1 MRAALRMSKRYYLV
15 RVIADE
21 GIAIL
26 DMLNE
31 LKLPDEPWERAVM
44 QLTRTQAVHYPGYLK
59 SVSRQPMFTDREYQV
74 YSLLIAG
81 YRNAKIASILNI
93 TERTVK
99 HYTAEI
105 YAKLGVKSRSE
116 AMNRAMELGD
126 IF

>member
-1 MRAALRMSKRYYLV
+1 MCMIESLLGHQQESENWYQ
-15 RVIADE
+15 
-21 GIAIL
+21 
-26 DMLNE
+26 E
-31 LKLPDEPWERAVM
+31 LKLPDEPWEQAVM
-44 QLTRTQAVHYPGYLK
+44 QLIRTQPFHYPGYLK

-74 YSLLIAG
+74 YPLLIAG
-81 YRNAKIASILNI
+81 FRNAKIASILNI